1 VCRIL
6 GALAL
11 AHAVA
16 TSEWPWKRF
25 HVNAR
30 KKETID
36 PSFELPDG
44 SCQARAVLPRGYR
57 LAMLERACRRAIDWV
72 APGENPSGVIYGV
85 IVIAALL
92 AAESG
97 SHESYLDTVGSALIA
112 ACLYWFA
119 HAYASLLGRRLTT
132 QERLTA
138 GGLWGSLSH
147 DWALVRGATIPLLA
161 LVCGW
166 IAGAAQQTS
175 VTAALWTCVVWLIA
189 LELVAGVR
197 SRASTGELALQ
208 TGAGAAMGLAILAL
222 KVLLHH

>member
-1 VCRIL
+1 M
-6 GALAL
+6 
-11 AHAVA
+11 
-16 TSEWPWKRF
+16 
-25 HVNAR
+25 
-30 KKETID
+30 D
-36 PSFELPDG
+36 PSFELQAVH
-44 SCQARAVLPRGYR
+44 CQTGAVFPCGYR
-57 LAMLERACRRAIDWV
+57 LAMLERACRRTIDWL
-72 APGENPSGVIYGV
+72 APGENPSGVVYGV

-132 QERLTA
+132 QERLTVGA
-138 GGLWGSLSH
+138 LWGSLSH

-175 VTAALWTCVVWLIA
+175 VTAALWTCVAWLIA

-197 SRASTGELALQ
+197 SRASAGELALQ
-208 TGAGAAMGLAILAL
+208 TGAGGAMGLAILAL

>member
-1 VCRIL
+1 M
-6 GALAL
+6 G
-11 AHAVA
+11 
-16 TSEWPWKRF
+16 
-25 HVNAR
+25 
-30 KKETID
+30 

-44 SCQARAVLPRGYR
+44 SYQTEAVLPHGYR
-57 LAMLERACRRAIDWV
+57 LAMLERAFRRAIDWV
-72 APGENPSGVIYGV
+72 APDENPAGAIYGV
-85 IVIAALL
+85 IVIGALL

-166 IAGAAQQTS
+166 LTGAAQQTS
-175 VTAALWTCVVWLIA
+175 VTAALWTCVATLIA